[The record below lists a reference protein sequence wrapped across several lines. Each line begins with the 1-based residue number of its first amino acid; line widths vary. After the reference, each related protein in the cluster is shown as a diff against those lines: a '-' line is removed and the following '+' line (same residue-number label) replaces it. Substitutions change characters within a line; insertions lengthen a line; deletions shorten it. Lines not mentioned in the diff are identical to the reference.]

1 MNEKQTREKL
11 LEIVAEKSWSKCLE
25 AFKENVTVLDAVE
38 SLPATAPTRW
48 GELVIKILRL
58 RRDIRCKNLKAIRDI
73 PEQDLYES
81 SVKLDLFTAI
91 LINYHFKLN
100 KEMHAASDALY
111 FSLLSFHKEL
121 GHSEC
126 VSVLVNICL
135 KILIQCGKWNLCIEN
150 VPGLE
155 HQGLYFYY
163 TGYMHLV
170 NQRYAEALRDFKHST
185 ILRSS
190 LVTEA
195 CVVVTSLLLSEN
207 YKPKKYRQL
216 LPYVELKCA
225 VEKGDYADFERV
237 LREHGHVFDADRLL
251 FIVQRL
257 DRNVAEQNIKKIKK
271 VYSRIDTSSLAKM
284 GVCPELVASSSDVA
298 VFRDADRPLLDIE
311 SRISESEMLI
321 AKIASLMR
329 YREVEPL
336 CYETVNNAAE
346 HT

>member
-1 MNEKQTREKL
+1 MDEEQTRRKL
-11 LEIVAEKSWSKCLE
+11 LEIVAEESWSRCLE
-25 AFKENVTVLDAVE
+25 AFKENITALDTVE
-38 SLPATAPTRW
+38 HLPATAPTRW

-58 RRDIRCKNLKAIRDI
+58 RRDIRSRNLEAARDI
-73 PEQDLYES
+73 SEQELYES
-81 SVKLDLFTAI
+81 SVKLDLLTAI

-100 KEMHAASDALY
+100 REMHAASDALY
-111 FSLLSFHKEL
+111 FGLLSFHKEL
-121 GHSEC
+121 GHCEC

-135 KILIQCGKWNLCIEN
+135 KILIRSGKWHLCIDS
-150 VPGLE
+150 VPGLV

-170 NQRYAEALRDFKHST
+170 NERYEEALRDFKHST

-195 CVVVTSLLLSEN
+195 CVVVTSLLLNEN
-207 YKPKKYRQL
+207 YKPKRYKQL
-216 LPYVELKCA
+216 LPYVELKKA
-225 VEKGDYADFERV
+225 VEEGDHANFERV
-237 LREHGHVFDADRLL
+237 VGEHRHVYEADGLL
-251 FIVQRL
+251 SVVKRL

-271 VYSRIDTSSLAKM
+271 VYSRIDASSLARM
-284 GVCPELVASSSDVA
+284 GVRPEAVGADGGVV

-336 CYETVNNAAE
+336 CYETVNSAAE
-346 HT
+346 QS

>member
-1 MNEKQTREKL
+1 MNEEQTRKKL

-25 AFKENVTVLDAVE
+25 AFKENITAFDMVE
-38 SLPATAPTRW
+38 TLPTIAPTRW

-58 RRDIRCKNLKAIRDI
+58 RREIRNKNLKAIGDI
-73 PEQDLYES
+73 SEQDLYES
-81 SVKLDLFTAI
+81 SVKLDLPTAI

-100 KEMHAASDALY
+100 KEMHVASDALY

-121 GHSEC
+121 RHSEC

-135 KILIQCGKWNLCIEN
+135 KILIRCGKWHLCIEN
-150 VPGLE
+150 VPGLV

-163 TGYMHLV
+163 RGYMHLV
-170 NQRYAEALRDFKHST
+170 NQRYGEALRDLKHST

-195 CVVVTSLLLSEN
+195 CVVVTSLLLGEN
-207 YKPKKYRQL
+207 YKPKKYNQL
-216 LPYVELKCA
+216 LPYVELKKA
-225 VEKGDYADFERV
+225 VEEGDYPGFEKV
-237 LREHGHVFDADRLL
+237 LREHVHVFEADGLL
-251 FIVQRL
+251 SVVQRL

-271 VYSRIDTSSLAKM
+271 VYSRVDASSLAKM
-284 GVCPELVASSSDVA
+284 GVHPESVAAEGGIV
-298 VFRDADRPLLDIE
+298 VFREADRPLLDIE

-336 CYETVNNAAE
+336 CYETVNSAGE
-346 HT
+346 QP